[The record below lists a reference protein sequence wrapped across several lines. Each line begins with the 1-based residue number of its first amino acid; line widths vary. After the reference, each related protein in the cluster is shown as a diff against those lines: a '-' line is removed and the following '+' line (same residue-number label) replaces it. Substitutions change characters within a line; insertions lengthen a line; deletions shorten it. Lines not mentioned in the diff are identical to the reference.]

1 MKASKLPAK
10 TMLLMML
17 CTFLMPIILLPTYL
31 APLAEF
37 LWRLGEGPAFVP
49 VNLVCSAG
57 IAAVALLAYRVALNP
72 LGRLLQS
79 REIEVLNT
87 VTAEI
92 E

>member
-1 MKASKLPAK
+1 
-10 TMLLMML
+10 
-17 CTFLMPIILLPTYL
+17 
-31 APLAEF
+31 
-37 LWRLGEGPAFVP
+37 
-49 VNLVCSAG
+49 
-57 IAAVALLAYRVALNP
+57 VALLAYRVALNP